1 MLNFILLWL
10 VINMEEIKCR
20 EQFVPLFPFNE
31 QNKSVVIAKDQVLI
45 KDSNKIDLFTLN
57 AEIHLDFLP
66 KPRIH
71 IHITNIDELD
81 YVHRV
86 ELFALICTPEL
97 YSLELKS
104 HKKNIEA
111 WITTSNPKE
120 YSLIFS
126 PPSEPIVGL
135 GDEDTQMHYVVFHLF
150 NFKKICANKG
160 KYCED
165 VHLEADNWIIEL
177 KPSGKSEMN
186 FEKLKKEGGYC
197 LTHIGHLRKKD
208 NTLISGKEAAHML
221 SMLYY
226 FFSFAKGNWCNPV
239 CAVGV
244 NSSDRVW
251 ESWSSPKESCSSA
264 KGSWFDE
271 HHSEQ
276 LENIFPGFMNLW
288 VSEDWKETFQKVIY
302 WYIISNTSNIDAGV
316 ILTQSALERL
326 YSEHFKANS
335 SRNINAAKKLEDL
348 FCDLNIPIDLTDNTP
363 KLKKL
368 AEDVNDQIDT
378 KKLDKNTKW
387 INAPIALTKM
397 RNYLV
402 HPRNIYEP
410 LKFGSAIHDSWN
422 LGLWYLELSLLREC
436 GYLED
441 YRNRLIPRWVGEV
454 EKVPWK
460 K

>member
-1 MLNFILLWL
+1 MKVPNNKEKFI
-10 VINMEEIKCR
+10 
-20 EQFVPLFPFNE
+20 PLFPFGKPNE
-31 QNKSVVIAKDQVLI
+31 STVIAKDQVLI
-45 KDSNKIDLFTLN
+45 NDCHKNALFTLN
-57 AEIHLDFLP
+57 AEIRLDFLP
-66 KPRIH
+66 KPEIN
-71 IHITNIDELD
+71 IHITDMDKLD
-81 YVHRV
+81 YSQRA
-86 ELFALICTPEL
+86 ELSTLFYTQEL
-97 YSLELKS
+97 YSLELKN
-104 HKKNIEA
+104 HKKDIEA
-111 WITTSNPKE
+111 WVTTSHLSNPKE

-126 PPSEPIVGL
+126 PPSEPIIGL
-135 GDEDTQMHYVVFHLF
+135 GDEDTQMQYVVFHIF
-150 NFKKICANKG
+150 NFKKVCVNKG

-165 VHLEADNWIIEL
+165 VHLEADNWVVEL
-177 KPSGKSEMN
+177 KPSVKSEN
-186 FEKLKKEGGYC
+186 SFERLKKEGGYC
-197 LTHIGHLRKKD
+197 LTHIGHLRKRD
-208 NTLISGKEAAHML
+208 NTLISGKEATDML
-221 SMLYY
+221 NALRY

-239 CAVGV
+239 CAIGF

-251 ESWSSPKESCSSA
+251 ESWSSPIESCFSE

-276 LENIFPGFMNLW
+276 LENLFPGFMNHW
-288 VSEDWKETFQKVIY
+288 VLEDWNDTLRKIIY

-335 SRNINAAKKLEDL
+335 MDISAAKKLEDL
-348 FCDLNIPIDLTDNTP
+348 FCDLNIPIDLTDNVP

-368 AEDVNDQIDT
+368 AEDVNNQIDT
-378 KKLDKNTKW
+378 RKLDKNTKW
-387 INAPIALTKM
+387 TNAPIALTKM

-402 HPRNIYEP
+402 HPKNIYEP
-410 LKFGSAIHDSWN
+410 LKFGSAIYDSWN

-441 YRNRLIPRWVGEV
+441 YRNRLIPGWVGEV